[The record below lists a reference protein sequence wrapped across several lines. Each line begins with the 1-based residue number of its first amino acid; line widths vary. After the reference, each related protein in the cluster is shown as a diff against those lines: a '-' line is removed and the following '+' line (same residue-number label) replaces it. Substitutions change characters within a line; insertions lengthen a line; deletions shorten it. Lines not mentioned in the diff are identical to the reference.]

1 MLQRALLEELNARR
15 RVRFY
20 QTRQAITYNWNH
32 VVSFRQRTINRVN
45 KIQSDVRHKS
55 LMRIIGSYISMKPVK
70 RVKIQVSNDLRFKH
84 CSIQRGTET
93 LLSLQSSHSLTDP
106 SAQACKNAVGH
117 EKNISTGQ

>member
-1 MLQRALLEELNARR
+1 MLQRALFEELNARR

-84 CSIQRGTET
+84 CFIQRCTET
-93 LLSLQSSHSLTDP
+93 LLS
-106 SAQACKNAVGH
+106 
-117 EKNISTGQ
+117 